1 MNIDTK
7 LKINKK
13 LLKNKNDFCIK
24 ELSTKLSKMD
34 VKISFL
40 YTIFVDDSC

>member
-1 MNIDTK
+1 MDIDTK
-7 LKINKK
+7 LKISEK
-13 LLKNKNDFCIK
+13 LLKNKNDFGMK

-40 YTIFVDDSC
+40 